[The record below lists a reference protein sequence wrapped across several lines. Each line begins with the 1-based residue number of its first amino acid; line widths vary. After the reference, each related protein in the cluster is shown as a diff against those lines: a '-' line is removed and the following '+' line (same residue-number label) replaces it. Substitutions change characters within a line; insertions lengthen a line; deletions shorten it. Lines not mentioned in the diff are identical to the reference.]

1 MEIWYHACGRR
12 IEEVEVVKSTDKT
25 VTLNEKDYKSKYRI
39 RKLSSEGAYYA
50 RTREEAKAMLIDYCQ
65 KGRDSAQNRLDYAE
79 LNLNIAKKL

>member
-50 RTREEAKAMLIDYCQ
+50 RTREEAKAMLVDYYQ
-65 KGRDSAQNRLDYAE
+65 KVRDLAQRQLDYTE
-79 LNLNIAKKL
+79 INLNMAKEL